1 MLGGMATPHQEALKK
16 IRVSLARQ
24 LDLGELLEYLMEKDV
39 ITLAMRELIEAK
51 PGSFRQSVALLDML
65 PKRGP
70 RAFPT
75 FCEALRES
83 SQGHLADLLL
93 ATVPASEKSGPGHN
107 HVFLAPL
114 PVQECGPS
122 AKKRCWQEPMEYSL
136 DGGDGPLSPLVK
148 PCTADFYSTHH
159 RTAYAM
165 TSRPRG
171 KALLI
176 SNIQFQGCED
186 LDFRSGADVDQD
198 ALVRLFSSLEYQVT
212 VRCNLNVQEMQLEL
226 ENFSHLPDHLS
237 MDSCM
242 VALLSHG
249 VEGAIYG
256 VDGKLLQLQDVF
268 RLFDNASCPSL
279 QNKPKMFFLQ
289 ACRGDE
295 TDRGVD
301 QRDGKERAESPGCE
315 ETDAGK
321 EERLRV
327 RLPSQSDMICG
338 YACLK
343 GTAALR
349 NTKRG
354 SWYVEALTAVFS
366 ENARHMHVA
375 DMLVKV
381 NGLIKQ
387 REGYAPGTDFHRCKE
402 MSEYCSSLCKDL
414 YLFPGYSA
422 AK

>member
-289 ACRGDE
+289 ACRGGLS
-295 TDRGVD
+295 RVFLRSLSVPHLYGAAPL
-301 QRDGKERAESPGCE
+301 RDGPGRGP
-315 ETDAGK
+315 AGR
-321 EERLRV
+321 EGACRISGLRGDRCWEGGAVEGAAALPVGHDLRLRLSKRYCRPAEHQARLLV
-327 RLPSQSDMICG
+327 R
-338 YACLK
+338 
-343 GTAALR
+343 
-349 NTKRG
+349 RG
-354 SWYVEALTAVFS
+354 
-366 ENARHMHVA
+366 
-375 DMLVKV
+375 
-381 NGLIKQ
+381 
-387 REGYAPGTDFHRCKE
+387 PHRR
-402 MSEYCSSLCKDL
+402 LL
-414 YLFPGYSA
+414 
-422 AK
+422 